1 MNFAQNA
8 GRFSKAKLA
17 SARVFFYFSGMALAF
32 TLEQLCNVIDPI
44 KIEGAT
50 TIPLSN
56 IGALDSAKEGDLAF
70 LGNEKYHAQ
79 VATCKASAI
88 LVPADY
94 TGSSPAENQAYI
106 FVEKPSYT
114 LALICGQIEAA
125 LWKKPAAGTHP
136 TAIIAPS
143 AKIGKGVHIG
153 AFCVVGE
160 KTEIGDGSVIE
171 AQTTIGDAVVIGE
184 NTHIESGVRIG
195 RYTKIGSRVHILP
208 NAVLGADGFGFI
220 PVDGKIEKIPQIGN
234 VVIEDDV
241 EIGAGT
247 CIDRARFSSTKI
259 GKGTKIDNLVQI
271 GHNCVIGKYC
281 FICGQAGMAG
291 STTVGDYVTL
301 AGQVGLSGHIK
312 IGDKATIGAQC
323 GVLSDVEAGATMLD
337 SPAIPVGLAKKLMVL
352 KMRLPDMYSRLKAI
366 EKQLSDKN

>member
-1 MNFAQNA
+1 
-8 GRFSKAKLA
+8 
-17 SARVFFYFSGMALAF
+17 MALAF
-32 TLEQLCNVIDPI
+32 SLEQLCNVISPI
-44 KIEGAT
+44 RVEGST
-50 TIPLSN
+50 TAALSG

-94 TGSSPAENQAYI
+94 TGSVPAENQAYI

-125 LWKKPAAGTHP
+125 LWPKPPAGTHP
-136 TAIIAPS
+136 TAVIADS
-143 AKIGKGVHIG
+143 AKIGKNVHIG
-153 AFCVVGE
+153 AFCVIGE
-160 KTEIGDGSVIE
+160 KTVVADGAVIE
-171 AQTTIGDAVVIGE
+171 SHVTLGNAVSVGE
-184 NTHIESGVRIG
+184 DTRIESGARIG
-195 RYTKIGSRVHILP
+195 AYTQIGARAHILP
-208 NAVLGADGFGFI
+208 NAVIGADGFGFI

-247 CIDRARFSSTKI
+247 CIDRARFSSTRI

-323 GVLSDVEAGATMLD
+323 GVLGDVEPGATMLD

-366 EKQLSDKN
+366 EKQLKG

>member
-1 MNFAQNA
+1 MI
-8 GRFSKAKLA
+8 R
-17 SARVFFYFSGMALAF
+17 GMALAF
-32 TLEQLCNVIDPI
+32 SLEQLCNVVDPI
-44 KIEGAT
+44 RVEGST
-50 TIPLSN
+50 TVPLSN
-56 IGALDSAKEGDLAF
+56 IGALDSAKPGDLAF
-70 LGNEKYHAQ
+70 LGNDKYHAQ
-79 VATCKASAI
+79 VATCEASAI

-94 TGSSPAENQAYI
+94 VGSSPKENQAYI

-125 LWKKPAAGTHP
+125 LWPKPAAGTHP
-136 TAIIAPS
+136 SAVVAPS
-143 AKIGKGVHIG
+143 AQIGKGVHVG

-160 KTEIGDGSVIE
+160 NAKIGDGVVLE
-171 AQTTIGDAVVIGE
+171 AHTTVGNAVVIGE
-184 NTHIESGVRIG
+184 NSRIESGARIG
-195 RYTKIGSRVHILP
+195 AYTRIGARVHVLP
-208 NAVLGADGFGFI
+208 NAVIGADGFGFI

-247 CIDRARFSSTKI
+247 CIDRARFSSTRV

-281 FICGQAGMAG
+281 FVCGQAGMAG

-301 AGQVGLSGHIK
+301 AGQVGLAGHIK

-323 GVLSDVEAGATMLD
+323 GVLGDVESGATMLD
-337 SPAIPVGLAKKLMVL
+337 SPAIPLGLAKKLMVL
-352 KMRLPDMYSRLKAI
+352 KMRLPDMFSRLKAI
-366 EKQLSDKN
+366 EKQLAGK

>member
-1 MNFAQNA
+1 M
-8 GRFSKAKLA
+8 LW
-17 SARVFFYFSGMALAF
+17 GMALAF
-32 TLEQLCNVIDPI
+32 SLEQLCNVIDPI
-44 KIEGAT
+44 RVEGST
-50 TIPLSN
+50 TDSLSN
-56 IGALDSAKEGDLAF
+56 IGALDSAAPGDLAF

-79 VATCKASAI
+79 VADCRASAI

-94 TGSSPAENQAYI
+94 VGSSPKENQAYI

-125 LWKKPAAGTHP
+125 LWPKPPAGTHP
-136 TAIIAPS
+136 TAIVAES
-143 AKIGKGVHIG
+143 AKIGKNVHIG
-153 AFCVVGE
+153 AFCVIGEKVSVADGAVIESHVTIGNAASVGE
-160 KTEIGDGSVIE
+160 NSR
-171 AQTTIGDAVVIGE
+171 
-184 NTHIESGVRIG
+184 IESGARIG
-195 RYTKIGSRVHILP
+195 AYTQIGARVHILP

-234 VVIEDDV
+234 VVIEDDA

-247 CIDRARFSSTKI
+247 CIDRARFSSTRV

-301 AGQVGLSGHIK
+301 AGQVGLAGHIK

-323 GVLSDVEAGATMLD
+323 GVLGDVQAGATMLD
-337 SPAIPVGLAKKLMVL
+337 SPAIPVALAKRLMVL
-352 KMRLPDMYSRLKAI
+352 KMRLPELYARVKSI
-366 EKQLSDKN
+366 EKQLNG

>member
-1 MNFAQNA
+1 
-8 GRFSKAKLA
+8 
-17 SARVFFYFSGMALAF
+17 MALAF
-32 TLEQLCNVIDPI
+32 SLEQLCNVISPI
-44 KIEGAT
+44 RVEGST
-50 TIPLSN
+50 TAALSG

-94 TGSSPAENQAYI
+94 TGSAPAENQAYI

-125 LWKKPAAGTHP
+125 LWRKPPAGTHP
-136 TAIIAPS
+136 TAVVAES
-143 AKIGKGVHIG
+143 AKIGKDVHIG

-160 KTEIGDGSVIE
+160 KTVVGDGAVIE
-171 AQTTIGDAVVIGE
+171 AHAVLGNDVSVGKDSR
-184 NTHIESGVRIG
+184 IESGARIG
-195 RYTKIGSRVHILP
+195 AYTRIGERVHILP
-208 NAVLGADGFGFI
+208 NAVIGADGFGFI

-247 CIDRARFSSTKI
+247 CIDRARFSSTRI

-301 AGQVGLSGHIK
+301 AGQVGLAGHIK

-323 GVLSDVEAGATMLD
+323 GVLGDVEPGATMLD
-337 SPAIPVGLAKKLMVL
+337 SPAIPVALAKKLMVL
-352 KMRLPDMYSRLKAI
+352 KMRLPDMYSRLKAV
-366 EKQLSDKN
+366 EKQLKA

>member
-1 MNFAQNA
+1 
-8 GRFSKAKLA
+8 
-17 SARVFFYFSGMALAF
+17 MALAF
-32 TLEQLCNVIDPI
+32 TLEQLCNVVAPI
-44 KIEGAT
+44 KVEGT
-50 TIPLSN
+50 TTTPLSN
-56 IGALDSAKEGDLAF
+56 IASLDSAKEGDLAF

-79 VATCKASAI
+79 VATCRASAI

-94 TGSSPAENQAYI
+94 SGSAPAENQAYI

-125 LWKKPAAGTHP
+125 LWQKPAPGTHA
-136 TAIIAPS
+136 TAVVAAS
-143 AKIGKGVHIG
+143 AKIGKNVHIG
-153 AFCVVGE
+153 AFCVIGE
-160 KTEIGDGSVIE
+160 KTEIGDGAVIE
-171 AQTTIGDAVVIGE
+171 SHATVGNAVVIGAE
-184 NTHIESGVRIG
+184 THIESGARIG
-195 RYTKIGSRVHILP
+195 AYTQIGARVHILP
-208 NAVLGADGFGFI
+208 NAVIGADGFGFI

-247 CIDRARFSSTKI
+247 CIDRARFSSTRI

-281 FICGQAGMAG
+281 FVCGQAGMAG

-323 GVLSDVEAGATMLD
+323 GVLGDVEPGATMLD

-352 KMRLPDMYSRLKAI
+352 KMRLPDMYARLKAV
-366 EKQLSDKN
+366 EKQLADRA

>member
-1 MNFAQNA
+1 MD
-8 GRFSKAKLA
+8 
-17 SARVFFYFSGMALAF
+17 MALAF

-44 KIEGAT
+44 KIEGST
-50 TIPLSN
+50 STPLSN

-70 LGNEKYHAQ
+70 LGNDKYHAQ
-79 VATCKASAI
+79 VAECNASAI

-94 TGSSPAENQAYI
+94 TGSSPKENQAYI

-125 LWKKPAAGTHP
+125 LWPKPPAGIHP
-136 TAIIAPS
+136 SAVIAES
-143 AKIGKGVHIG
+143 AKIGQNVHIG
-153 AFCVVGE
+153 PFCVIGE
-160 KTEIGDGSVIE
+160 KASIGDGTVL
-171 AQTTIGDAVVIGE
+171 DAHVSLGTASSIGE
-184 NTHIESGVRIG
+184 NSHIESGVRICA
-195 RYTKIGSRVHILP
+195 YSQIGARVHILP
-208 NAVLGADGFGFI
+208 NAVIGADGFGFI

-247 CIDRARFSSTKI
+247 CIDRARFSSTRI

-281 FICGQAGMAG
+281 FLCGQVGMAG

-301 AGQVGLSGHIK
+301 AGQVGLAGHIK
-312 IGDKATIGAQC
+312 IGDKATIGAQA
-323 GVLSDVEAGATMLD
+323 GVLGDVEPGATMLD
-337 SPAIPVGLAKKLMVL
+337 SPAIPIGLAKKLMVL
-352 KMRLPDMYSRLKAI
+352 KMRIPEMHSKIKAI
-366 EKQLSDKN
+366 EKQLAGK